1 MKLVYDQVDSCLS
14 ITSDDIQTKIA
25 HYRSEGSSAPQLG
38 SNSFISQCSLSTNV
52 LEVLHLRFRDAFSV
66 RRKEKLV

>member
-1 MKLVYDQVDSCLS
+1 MKLVYDQVDCLS

-38 SNSFISQCSLSTNV
+38 NNSFMSQCSLSTNV
-52 LEVLHLRFRDAFSV
+52 LEVLHIEVS
-66 RRKEKLV
+66 